1 MNGLWNPEFWSNLG
15 APALALLVA
24 VLFVVSLLREWIVLG
39 RAHRA
44 EVARLDARAEKDAE
58 SIATL
63 SRAVTE
69 GKATTT
75 ATEHIIASL
84 REVMLKQA
92 SAGDG

>member
-24 VLFVVSLLREWIVLG
+24 ALFVVALLREWIVLG
-39 RAHRA
+39 KAHRA

-69 GKATTT
+69 QR
-75 ATEHIIASL
+75 ATEMAIPRILASL
-84 REVMLKQA
+84 REATIK
-92 SAGDG
+92 AGDG